1 MIVDIM
7 TTEVTMTTG
16 IIIEMTED
24 LTIEVKVLIKVIVGM
39 VEEVTMEDID
49 EDSLM
54 SCFQI
59 SLLC

>member
-1 MIVDIM
+1 MDIM

-16 IIIEMTED
+16 IIEMTED
-24 LTIEVKVLIKVIVGM
+24 LIIEVKVLIKVIVGM

>member
-1 MIVDIM
+1 M
-7 TTEVTMTTG
+7 TTEITMTTG

-24 LTIEVKVLIKVIVGM
+24 LTIEIKVIVGM

-49 EDSLM
+49 ENSLM
-54 SCFQI
+54 SCCQI

>member
-1 MIVDIM
+1 
-7 TTEVTMTTG
+7 MTTG